1 MATSR
6 MRRVTLLGAF
16 EIVEDN
22 ESPIRD
28 GLFLGSRREGR
39 GFVLE
44 TSRENIEQIVTAANP
59 GIPGLPKRLPAS
71 LGRFLEELDCSL
83 LRVELKPIGPI
94 IDPAEGTFVQGM
106 LVLRTPRGRVRR
118 IPMTATEAIQVA
130 VVEALPMLASLD
142 LLQLDVSQ
150 FIDEIDQ
157 LTDRYNQDTD
167 DFRSFVDNVTASDF
181 ARYSRHR
188 GDLPPEEPEA

>member
-1 MATSR
+1 

-16 EIVEDN
+16 EIVEDV
-22 ESPIRD
+22 ESPVRD
-28 GLFLGSRREGR
+28 GIFLGSRREGR

-59 GIPGLPKRLPAS
+59 VLPPGVPQRLPLT
-71 LGRFLEELDCSL
+71 LGAFLDELDCAL
-83 LRVELKPIGPI
+83 IRIELKPLGKIV
-94 IDPAEGTFVQGM
+94 DPTEGTFVQGI

-118 IPMTATEAIQVA
+118 VLMTATEAIQIA
-130 VVEALPMLASLD
+130 IVEGLPMLASLD

-157 LTDRYNQDTD
+157 INEQNNQDTD

-181 ARYSRHR
+181 ARYLKHQ
-188 GDLPPEEPEA
+188 GDPPPEEPEA